1 MKYFFGFTDAKDP
14 DVKPCCDIDVT
25 GIFVANHQK
34 AVKSGEDAAKAKKV
48 DNLTITN
55 SALSEDGTKLAS
67 AGEHIVC
74 AVFDAVKDDDAEN
87 TESRKVAFGI
97 LKEYAKQFSG
107 EDLDE
112 KKVYSLQDEG
122 QHPSAPAAKEEA
134 SADDKKSSGSETD
147 GYQKILDD
155 ASSQVNE
162 SSSSSSDDDSS
173 SVDPDSFSSPESGE
187 SSSASSSSGD
197 DSSNSS
203 AQQKV
208 GYYFV
213 YKLVIEGIKESSFG
227 SALKKMASKM
237 IDGFDMKVKFTS
249 LFGGGGDEIELS
261 GKKMRQYLQAK
272 IDPAKLEN
280 AFYETIQKKFP
291 SEKYGG
297 VTIKIYDKNVIVKF
311 LGHLVGAQDKK
322 KILDADYSLVVKVKS
337 SSKVR
342 DLLKPAMIVKLLR
355 ESIREVQP
363 NMKLFKNRIKEK
375 DVIIVSNSKAS
386 EIAAANDE
394 RQGTDNQGGNS
405 VLEESYNSLKR
416 SSTRLKLTSCESFNS
431 QQTIFDLLFEAEGEK
446 VTISFKYPE
455 KWASPTEGTPKD
467 FDNKK
472 QITVDKNTT
481 YGQIKQTSEVVSAEK
496 QAQEKFDE
504 YAYWVGWVA
513 DAKDR
518 DTIKDNYSF
527 SKNTVLL
534 AKYKRREKNDDEDD
548 LKSSGQSFDYY
559 VIPMPG
565 LKYPDKDD
573 ER

>member
-14 DVKPCCDIDVT
+14 DIKPCCDIDVT
-25 GIFVANHQK
+25 GIFAANHQK
-34 AVKSGEDAAKAKKV
+34 AVNNAKAKADKAG
-48 DNLTITN
+48 NLTITN

-74 AVFDAVKDDDAEN
+74 AVFDAVKDDDADN
-87 TESRKVAFGI
+87 TESRKVAFDI

-122 QHPSAPAAKEEA
+122 AHPAAKEEA
-134 SADDKKSSGSETD
+134 PVNDKKSSDSETD
-147 GYQKILDD
+147 GDQEILDK

-162 SSSSSSDDDSS
+162 SNSSSSDDGSS
-173 SVDPDSFSSPESGE
+173 SVNPDSFSSPESGE
-187 SSSASSSSGD
+187 SSSSGAS
-197 DSSNSS
+197 SSNSS

-272 IDPAKLEN
+272 IDPTKLQN
-280 AFYETIQKKFP
+280 AFDEAVQKKFP

-297 VTIKIYDKNVIVKF
+297 VTTKIYDKNVIVKF

-355 ESIREVQP
+355 ESISEVQP

-394 RQGTDNQGGNS
+394 RQGTDSQRGNS

-416 SSTRLKLTSCESFNS
+416 PSAWFDSRSCEPFNS
-431 QQTIFDLLFEAEGEK
+431 QQTIFDLLFEAESGK

-467 FDNKK
+467 FDNKQ

-481 YGQIKQTSEVVSAEK
+481 YGQIKKTSEVVSAEK
-496 QAQEKFDE
+496 QAQEKFND
-504 YAYWVGWVA
+504 YAYWVGWVV
-513 DAKDR
+513 DAKDK

>member
-14 DVKPCCDIDVT
+14 EVKPCCDIDVT
-25 GIFVANHQK
+25 GIFAANHQK
-34 AVKSGEDAAKAKKV
+34 AVKNANEKAKADKV

-74 AVFDAVKDDDAEN
+74 AIFDVVKDDDAEN
-87 TESRKVAFGI
+87 TESRKVAFDI

-122 QHPSAPAAKEEA
+122 EHPSAPAAKEA
-134 SADDKKSSGSETD
+134 PTDDKKNSD
-147 GYQKILDD
+147 GDQEILDK
-155 ASSQVNE
+155 ASSQVSE
-162 SSSSSSDDDSS
+162 
-173 SVDPDSFSSPESGE
+173 
-187 SSSASSSSGD
+187 SSSSGD
-197 DSSNSS
+197 DDSS
-203 AQQKV
+203 AIDVDSLKNPEEKKEEKEEEESDSSKSSTSTTQQKV

-249 LFGGGGDEIELS
+249 LFGGGGDELELS

-280 AFYETIQKKFP
+280 TFYETIQKKFP

-322 KILDADYSLVVKVKS
+322 KILDAEYSLVVKVKS

-355 ESIREVQP
+355 KSIDEVQP
-363 NMKLFKNRIKEK
+363 NMKLFKNKIKEK

-394 RQGTDNQGGNS
+394 RQGTDGQDGS
-405 VLEESYNSLKR
+405 SIFEESYNCLRR
-416 SSTRLKLTSCESFNS
+416 SSTRFDSPLCESFNS
-431 QQTIFDLLFEAEGEK
+431 QQTIFDLLFEAESGK

-467 FDNKK
+467 FDNKQ

-481 YGQIKQTSEVVSAEK
+481 YGQIKKTSEVVSAEK

-513 DAKDR
+513 DAKDK
-518 DTIKDNYSF
+518 DTIKDKYSF
-527 SKNTVLL
+527 SKNTILL
-534 AKYKRREKNDDEDD
+534 AKYKRRDKNDDEDD

-559 VIPMPG
+559 VIPMSG